1 MQSPE
6 SARFAHLRALD
17 GLRGIAVLAVV
28 LYHFAPDIAPGGFLG
43 VDLFFVLSGFL
54 ITSLLVSELHASRRI
69 SLGAFWARRARRL
82 LPALFLV
89 LGAVAVFALL
99 FVPDRVDAQR
109 FSLDGVAALFYV
121 ANWRFIASGQDY
133 IQQFFGQA
141 PSP

>member
-43 VDLFFVLSGFL
+43 V
-54 ITSLLVSELHASRRI
+54 
-69 SLGAFWARRARRL
+69 
-82 LPALFLV
+82 
-89 LGAVAVFALL
+89 VAVFALL

-133 IQQFFGQA
+133 IQQFFAQA
-141 PSP
+141 PSPLRHTWSLAIE